1 MCLNSLPSQVILT
14 RFFLTDKCILR
25 HVLLCYSYSLIPFPF
40 APIFFS
46 RNLCCVTAF
55 TGLKHSGTFIMT
67 LGVPKRVENSIIQ
80 RPKNSK
86 GKFFSIQKVT
96 NVEVFW
102 ILTTDQMY
110 RSLLFQVKIPEETQ
124 QRLTL

>member
-1 MCLNSLPSQVILT
+1 
-14 RFFLTDKCILR
+14 
-25 HVLLCYSYSLIPFPF
+25 
-40 APIFFS
+40 
-46 RNLCCVTAF
+46 
-55 TGLKHSGTFIMT
+55 MT

-86 GKFFSIQKVT
+86 GKFFSIQKAT